1 MEDKVL
7 MDSSHVLVK
16 ALHCLGKKSA
26 LALRSDG
33 TAKDRVT
40 FKIWQY
46 NQNGKQQPLKLT
58 QKITSAFFPVQN
70 Y

>member
-1 MEDKVL
+1 
-7 MDSSHVLVK
+7 MDSSCVLVK

-26 LALRSDG
+26 LALCSDG
-33 TAKDRVT
+33 TAKDKVT

-46 NQNGKQQPLKLT
+46 NQNGKQQTLKLT
-58 QKITSAFFPVQN
+58 QKITSAFFLVQN